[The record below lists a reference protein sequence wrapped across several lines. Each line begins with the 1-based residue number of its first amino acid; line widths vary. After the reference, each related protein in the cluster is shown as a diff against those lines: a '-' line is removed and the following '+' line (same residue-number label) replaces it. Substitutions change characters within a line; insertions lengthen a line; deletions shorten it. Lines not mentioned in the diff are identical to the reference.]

1 MDYNERYQFVPS
13 RVSIRESDSGTGK
26 KQRGGIPMASRQG
39 RSTSRRTGVKTRGQR
54 QLETAQASQDRNN
67 TRRELYDSDVD
78 YAEEQR
84 RAARAHYYSRRDKV
98 DSDLAAE
105 GRLLKEGIDKEVV
118 VHLDDGDIIQVHEVY
133 SIPEAADA
141 LGKALLTLKRWIQ
154 QGIIP
159 EPVVTDTVKGHKHYT
174 KGELQSIA
182 RILIEH
188 ENEYTYLKQTH
199 TDTVDRLHE
208 VVSAYREAHM

>member
-1 MDYNERYQFVPS
+1 MDYNERHQFVPS
-13 RVSIRESDSGTGK
+13 GVSIREPDSGTDK
-26 KQRGGIPMASRQG
+26 EQRGGIPMASRQR
-39 RSTSRRTGVKTRGQR
+39 RSASRRKGVKTRGQR
-54 QLETAQASQDRNN
+54 QLETTQAAENRNDQ
-67 TRRELYDSDVD
+67 RRELYDSDVD

-98 DSDLAAE
+98 DSDLVAE
-105 GRLLKEGIDKEVV
+105 GRLLKEGIDKEVI
-118 VHLDDGDIIQVHEVY
+118 VHVDGEDIIQVHEVY

-159 EPVVTDTVKGHKHYT
+159 EPVATDTVKGHKHYT

>member
-1 MDYNERYQFVPS
+1 M
-13 RVSIRESDSGTGK
+13 
-26 KQRGGIPMASRQG
+26 
-39 RSTSRRTGVKTRGQR
+39 
-54 QLETAQASQDRNN
+54 
-67 TRRELYDSDVD
+67 
-78 YAEEQR
+78 
-84 RAARAHYYSRRDKV
+84 HYYSRRNKV

-105 GRLLKEGIDKEVV
+105 GRLLTEGTEKEVI
-118 VHLDDGDIIQVHEVY
+118 VHLDDGDIIQAHEVY

-141 LGKALLTLKRWIQ
+141 LGKALLTLKRWIR

-174 KGELQSIA
+174 EGELQSIA

-199 TDTVDRLHE
+199 TDTVARLHE

>member
-1 MDYNERYQFVPS
+1 M
-13 RVSIRESDSGTGK
+13 
-26 KQRGGIPMASRQG
+26 
-39 RSTSRRTGVKTRGQR
+39 
-54 QLETAQASQDRNN
+54 
-67 TRRELYDSDVD
+67 
-78 YAEEQR
+78 
-84 RAARAHYYSRRDKV
+84 
-98 DSDLAAE
+98 
-105 GRLLKEGIDKEVV
+105 
-118 VHLDDGDIIQVHEVY
+118 QVHEVY

-159 EPVVTDTVKGHKHYT
+159 EPVATDTVKGHKHYT